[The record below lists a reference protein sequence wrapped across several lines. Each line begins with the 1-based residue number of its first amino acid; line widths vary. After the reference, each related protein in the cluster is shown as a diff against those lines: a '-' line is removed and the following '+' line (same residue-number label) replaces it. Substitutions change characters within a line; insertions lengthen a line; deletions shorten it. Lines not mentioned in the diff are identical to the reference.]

1 MKIASYSFIHP
12 KVYISTMARTC
23 CIYGA
28 PGNGNITYRR
38 AGCLYLITSKDLTSV
53 NRARGPQMENLE
65 KERIALSKLDWILR
79 IVLIGFVILVFFML
93 VRWAQADIGRS
104 IHDGTWTIRY
114 TDCQGN
120 LTIYENA
127 TVTDSGDVWLTIV
140 YDNGQSE
147 TKLPIRSVCAEIRM
161 DRER

>member
-1 MKIASYSFIHP
+1 
-12 KVYISTMARTC
+12 
-23 CIYGA
+23 
-28 PGNGNITYRR
+28 
-38 AGCLYLITSKDLTSV
+38 
-53 NRARGPQMENLE
+53 MENLE